1 MAKRA
6 KTKAA
11 VNVGVDSIIEGREP
25 LVTGEQAALVTRLIE
40 AGYQSAETGQAVE
53 LEG

>member
-1 MAKRA
+1 M
-6 KTKAA
+6 
-11 VNVGVDSIIEGREP
+11 DSIIEGRQP

-40 AGYQSAETGQAVE
+40 AGYQSAESGQAVE